1 MASSWTGSLAERNE
15 YAAAH
20 LHLKPVQAMK
30 LQTDVASRTWCWLSC
45 FMENQLFE
53 VRCGWIHFC
62 VQMQNP
68 CMIAW
73 FQKIQHLQTVGQ
85 WSRSDPFSRT
95 FHLNAYGGF
104 QRDSSSQMVWPKRT
118 RNCERPC
125 EIGVNIPGPRSKT
138 IHPKLRP
145 VLILWACGPWMNAT
159 DINLIRCAAFPFKTA
174 NWAIY
179 ALVVKTA
186 VHFAPCTHGVLI
198 FATTWSSSTLHM
210 SE

>member
-159 DINLIRCAAFPFKTA
+159 ISF
-174 NWAIY
+174 
-179 ALVVKTA
+179 A
-186 VHFAPCTHGVLI
+186 VPLFLSRRPIEPYMHLCENRGSLC
-198 FATTWSSSTLHM
+198 TLH
-210 SE
+210 SWRFDLRNDLE